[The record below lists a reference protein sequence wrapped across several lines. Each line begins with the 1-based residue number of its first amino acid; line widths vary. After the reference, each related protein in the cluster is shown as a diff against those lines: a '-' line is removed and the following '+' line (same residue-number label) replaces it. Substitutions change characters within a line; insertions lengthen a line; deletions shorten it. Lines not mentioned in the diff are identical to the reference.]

1 MTGKS
6 PKEILKWISQDARLQ
21 ELMDCYPEIWQNVGP
36 KLVAAMEDG
45 SEPKLRAYTDQA
57 KSLEQIWHQRIRK
70 SRQNAKIIES
80 ALPYLVES
88 RMALLSL
95 SQCYQ
100 AAAIG
105 KASGKIRF
113 NRINGFII
121 QKLFFRS
128 HLTRKPASLRWFRF
142 WWPLITQ
149 KRLLMP
155 LVQKKGIYCFFSREL
170 IEKLSSL
177 IGNRSCL
184 EIGAG
189 DGTLSRFLMEA
200 GTQIHATDDQSWKNA
215 IEYPETV
222 ERLSARQALD
232 KYQPQA
238 VLCSWP
244 PPGNAFEQR
253 VFSTESVE
261 LYIMIGSRFQ
271 FAAGN
276 WNSYETQKKFSW
288 RTDPELSSLV
298 LPPELESAVII
309 FQRTIESSSL

>member
-1 MTGKS
+1 MTQKS
-6 PKEILKWISQDARLQ
+6 PKEILKWISQDAPLQ
-21 ELMDCYPEIWQNVGP
+21 ELMDRYPEIWQNVGP

-45 SEPKLRAYTDQA
+45 SEQKLRAYTDQA
-57 KSLEQIWHQRIRK
+57 KSLEQTWHQRIRK
-70 SRQNAKIIES
+70 SQQNTKIIES
-80 ALPYLVES
+80 ALPYVIES
-88 RMALLSL
+88 RMALLAL

-121 QKLFFRS
+121 QKLFFQN
-128 HLTRKPASLRWFRF
+128 HLTRKPASLRRFRF

-155 LVQKKGIYCFFSREL
+155 LVQKKGIYCFYSKEL
-170 IEKLSSL
+170 IEKLACM
-177 IGNRSCL
+177 IGNRTCL

-189 DGTLSRFLMEA
+189 DGTLTRFLTEA
-200 GTQIHATDDQSWKNA
+200 GIQIRATDDQSWKHA

-222 ERLSARQALD
+222 ERLGAKQALD

-253 VFSTESVE
+253 VFATENVE

-271 FAAGN
+271 FASGN

-288 RTDPELSSLV
+288 RTDPELSALV
-298 LPPELESAVII
+298 LPPELESAVLV
-309 FQRTIESSSL
+309 FQRKFES